1 MTAWRTRGHRGDA
14 LEDILLLTNDY
25 YRQHQY
31 GLVDKASTPIK
42 VVEIDQSGLI
52 TKGYFEKKSTVDFI
66 GVVQGHAVAFDA
78 KETNLKN
85 LPLYNI
91 HDHQLEYMKA
101 FDHQGGLAFL
111 IVHFTTPD
119 RFFLVPYEILDEYF
133 AKAAEGGRKSIPFT
147 AMARCHE
154 IVRTYN
160 GLLNY
165 LPALDEYLKA
175 KRASD

>member
-14 LEDILLLTNDY
+14 LEEILLLTNAY
-25 YRQHQY
+25 YRQHHF

-66 GVVQGHAVAFDA
+66 GVIQGVAVAFDA
-78 KETNLKN
+78 KETRLQS

-91 HDHQLEYMKA
+91 HDHQVDYMKD

-111 IVHFTTPD
+111 IVHFKTPD
-119 RFFLVPYEILDEYF
+119 RFFLVPYEIIEEYF
-133 AKAAEGGRKSIPFT
+133 AAAAEGGRKSIPFD
-147 AMARCHE
+147 AMARCFE
-154 IVRTYN
+154 IVQEYN
-160 GLLNY
+160 GILNY
-165 LPALDEYLKA
+165 LPALNDYLSMK
-175 KRASD
+175 KTSE